1 MGALST
7 HFVPALDGVAYGLL
21 LFVAAAGLTLLFGI
35 GGVLN
40 IAHGT
45 LFALGG
51 YLAATVSDGSWP
63 SAVLGLAVATVA
75 GTLGGGIVAAG
86 TLPLAERGHLPQALL
101 TFGLALVG
109 GDILSTVYGGDQHPV
124 VIPNSVG
131 GTLRIFGHV
140 YPTYR
145 LLFIVVASALAL
157 AGTYVLG
164 RTRTGALLRAAADD
178 RDMVGAMGYAPWRVH
193 AALCGAAGAL
203 AGLAG
208 GLGAPIIGPGPD
220 TADKVLMLSM
230 VVIVLGRPGSVAGAF
245 LAAIAVGEIE
255 TLGVSISSSWAPYML
270 FGLMALALVARTFRG
285 SADSA
290 GAAAGPAAGAA
301 GAHA

>member
-1 MGALST
+1 MGAINT

-51 YLAATVSDGSWP
+51 YLAASVSDGSWS
-63 SAVLGLAVATVA
+63 SAFLGLAVATVG
-75 GTLGGGIVAAG
+75 GTLGGGLLAAG
-86 TLPLAERGHLPQALL
+86 TLPLADRGHLPQALL
-101 TFGLALVG
+101 TFGLSLVG
-109 GDILSTVYGGDQHPV
+109 ADVLTTVYGTDEHPV
-124 VIPNSVG
+124 VIPKSVN
-131 GTLRIFGHV
+131 GTVQIFGHV

-145 LLFIVVASALAL
+145 LMFIVVASVLAL

-164 RTRTGALLRAAADD
+164 RTRAGALLRAAADD
-178 RDMVGAMGYAPWRVH
+178 REMVGAMGYAPWRVH

-230 VVIVLGRPGSVAGAF
+230 VVIVLGRPGSVLGAF
-245 LAAIAVGEIE
+245 GAAIAVGEIE
-255 TLGVSISSSWAPYML
+255 TLGVSISSNWAPYLL
-270 FGLMALALVARTFRG
+270 FGLMAVALVVRTFRG
-285 SADSA
+285 SSAVGA
-290 GAAAGPAAGAA
+290 GAAAG
-301 GAHA
+301 AHA

>member
-1 MGALST
+1 MGAT
-7 HFVPALDGVAYGLL
+7 IDAHFVPAVDGVAYGLL

-45 LFALGG
+45 LFVLGG
-51 YLAATVSDGSWP
+51 YLAATVSDGSWS
-63 SAVLGLAVATVA
+63 SAFLGLAVAVVG
-75 GTLGGGIVAAG
+75 GTLGGAVLAAG
-86 TLPLAERGHLPQALL
+86 TLPLADRGHLPQALL

-124 VIPNSVG
+124 VVPNSVN
-131 GTLRIFGHV
+131 GTMHLFGHV

-145 LLFIVVASALAL
+145 LMFIVVATVLAV

-164 RTRTGALLRAAADD
+164 RTRAGALLRATADD

-193 AALCGAAGAL
+193 AALCAAAGAL

-220 TADKVLMLSM
+220 TADKILMLSM
-230 VVIVLGRPGSVAGAF
+230 VVIVLGRPGSVSGAF
-245 LAAIAVGEIE
+245 VAAVTVGEIE
-255 TLGVSISSSWAPYML
+255 TLGVSISSNWAPYLL
-270 FGLMALALVARTFRG
+270 FGLMAVALVIRALRG
-285 SADSA
+285 TAALDS
-290 GAAAGPAAGAA
+290 AA

>member
-1 MGALST
+1 MGTLDT
-7 HFVPALDGVAYGLL
+7 YFVPALDGVAWGLL

-51 YLAATVSDGSWP
+51 YLAATVSDGSW
-63 SAVLGLAVATVA
+63 STAILGMVVATVG
-75 GTLGGGIVAAG
+75 GTLGGAVLAAG

-109 GDILSTVYGGDQHPV
+109 GDILSTIYGGDPHPV
-124 VIPNSVG
+124 VIPSSVS
-131 GTLRIFGHV
+131 GTMHIFGHV

-145 LLFIVVASALAL
+145 LMFIVVASVLAL

-164 RTRTGALLRAAADD
+164 RTRAGALLRAAADD

-208 GLGAPIIGPGPD
+208 GLGAPIIGPAPD
-220 TADKVLMLSM
+220 AADKVLMLSM

-245 LAAIAVGEIE
+245 FAAIAVGEIE
-255 TLGVSISSSWAPYML
+255 TVGVTISSNWAPYLL
-270 FGLMALALVARTFRG
+270 FGLMALALVGRTFRG

-290 GAAAGPAAGAA
+290 GAAGVV

>member
-1 MGALST
+1 MDTLNAHL
-7 HFVPALDGVAYGLL
+7 VPAVDGVAYGLL

-63 SAVLGLAVATVA
+63 SALLGLVVATA
-75 GTLGGGIVAAG
+75 GGTVGGGVLAAG
-86 TLPLAERGHLPQALL
+86 TLPLAGRGHLPQALL

-109 GDILSTVYGGDQHPV
+109 GDILSTVYGGDEHPV
-124 VIPNSVG
+124 VVPDSVN
-131 GTLRIFGHV
+131 GTVHFFGHV

-145 LLFIVVASALAL
+145 LMFIVVAAVLAL
-157 AGTYVLG
+157 SGTYVLG
-164 RTRTGALLRAAADD
+164 RTRAGALLRATADD
-178 RDMVGAMGYAPWRVH
+178 REMVGAMGYAPWRVH

-230 VVIVLGRPGSVAGAF
+230 VVIVLGRPGSVSGAF

-255 TLGVSISSSWAPYML
+255 TLGVSISSDWAPYLL
-270 FGLMALALVARTFRG
+270 FGLMAVALVGRTFRG
-285 SADSA
+285 SDLGV
-290 GAAAGPAAGAA
+290 GAPGEAQA
-301 GAHA
+301 